1 MMEKNYVQ
9 MLKESLEK
17 KCDIL
22 RQLQYLTQKQS
33 EILQDKEASA
43 QIFEDNVTEKD
54 VMIQRLQTLDAGF
67 EQVFAKVEMELL
79 NNREQYKE
87 DIRFMQDK
95 IREITE
101 RSTSLQV
108 MEKQNK
114 ELATNKFA
122 NIRSR
127 ARGLRQSGKA
137 VSSYYKNMMKAGAM
151 EPQFMDSK
159 K

>member
-1 MMEKNYVQ
+1 MAEKSYVQ
-9 MLKESLEK
+9 MLQDSLDK

-22 RQLQYLTQKQS
+22 RQLQLLSQQQG
-33 EILQDKEASA
+33 EILQDEEAEPDAFEKNVQDKE
-43 QIFEDNVTEKD
+43 VL
-54 VMIQRLQTLDAGF
+54 IQQLQTLDAGF
-67 EQVFAKVEMELL
+67 EQVFSKVEAELQ
-79 NNREQYKE
+79 NHKE
-87 DIRFMQDK
+87 AYRGNILHMQEK

-101 RSTSLQV
+101 RSASLQV

-114 ELATNKFA
+114 DLATKKFA
-122 NIRSR
+122 NIRSQ

-137 VSSYYKNMMKAGAM
+137 VSSYYQNMMKTGAM

>member
-1 MMEKNYVQ
+1 MTETSYVQ
-9 MLKESLEK
+9 MLEDSLEK

-22 RQLQYLTQKQS
+22 RQLQLLTQKQT
-33 EILQDKEASA
+33 EILQDKESSPED
-43 QIFEDNVTEKD
+43 FEKNVDEKE

-67 EQVFAKVEMELL
+67 EQVFAKVEAELQ
-79 NNREQYKE
+79 NNRQQYK
-87 DIRFMQDK
+87 DSILHMQDK

-101 RSTSLQV
+101 RSASLQV

-114 ELATNKFA
+114 DLATRKFA
-122 NIRSR
+122 NIRSQ
-127 ARGLRQSGKA
+127 ARDLRQSGKA
-137 VSSYYKNMMKAGAM
+137 VSSYYQNMMKTGAV